1 MHVPEEPDPMAT
13 PSRAVSNWNVANQ
26 LTALRILL
34 VPVFAVLL
42 LTDGGSNT
50 GFRWAAFAVFV
61 LASLTDRIDGD
72 LARSRDLVTDLG
84 KVMDPIADKAL
95 VGMALVGLSM
105 IGELWW
111 WVTVVILV
119 RELGIT
125 LLRFAVIRH
134 GVMPASRGGKA
145 KTVLQIVAIA
155 MFVMPLPEW
164 LHVVAMIVML
174 AAVAVTVVTG
184 IDYCA
189 KAVRLRRASLRGRP
203 GPSDDAR
210 GG

>member
-42 LTDGGSNT
+42 LTDEGRND

-145 KTVLQIVAIA
+145 KTFLQIVAIG
-155 MFVMPLPEW
+155 MFVMPLPDW
-164 LHVVAMIVML
+164 LHVVAMVAML
-174 AAVAVTVVTG
+174 AAVVVTVVTG
-184 IDYCA
+184 VDYVA
-189 KAVRLRRASLRGRP
+189 KAVRLRRASLRETP
-203 GPSDDAR
+203 KNAR